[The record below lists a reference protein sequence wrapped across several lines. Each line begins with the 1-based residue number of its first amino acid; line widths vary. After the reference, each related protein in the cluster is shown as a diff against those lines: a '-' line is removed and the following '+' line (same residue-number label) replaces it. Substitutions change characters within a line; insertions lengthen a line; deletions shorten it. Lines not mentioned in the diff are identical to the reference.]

1 MPLDKRLLAAAA
13 LAAVSWSGAAL
24 ASTDPTGI
32 WLDDT
37 GKGAIEIKPCGSN
50 GMCGHVVWVRDNKD
64 ADGCGKQII
73 GDVVEVQRG
82 TWDGG
87 WIYSP
92 ERKRRYDVELKP
104 IDGQSLRVTGYA
116 GSKLFSKS
124 MVWKR
129 APPDLA
135 LCAGGRQAAATP
147 EAAAP
152 SSAPAPAPAPVTK
165 PLAGA
170 APLEQSA
177 PSAPA
182 PVPAPAP
189 QQSAEPA
196 PAPKPERH
204 ADARSSERKSLDLS
218 ELQLDKYFTRL
229 PNGDCRIDTPWA
241 RFTFPCEK
249 R

>member
-50 GMCGHVVWVRDNKD
+50 GMCGHVVWVRDKQD
-64 ADGCGKQII
+64 SDGCGKQII
-73 GDVVEVQRG
+73 GDVVEIQRG

-129 APPDLA
+129 APSDLA
-135 LCAGGRQAAATP
+135 LCTSQQAAATP
-147 EAAAP
+147 APPASTAAP
-152 SSAPAPAPAPVTK
+152 VPAPVPATK

-177 PSAPA
+177 PATSAPS
-182 PVPAPAP
+182 P
-189 QQSAEPA
+189 QPNAEQA

-204 ADARSSERKSLDLS
+204 AEARTNERKSLDLGD
-218 ELQLDKYFTRL
+218 LQLDKYFTRL

-241 RFTFPCEK
+241 QLTFPCEK